1 MSRPFFCYSFLF
13 NRKLDFRSEAN
24 FVRNRF
30 LRPDLHPQESFLL
43 IHEIQENPFQ
53 SGVTNG

>member
-1 MSRPFFCYSFLF
+1 MSRPFFSYSFLF
-13 NRKLDFRSEAN
+13 NRKLDFRSEVN
-24 FVRNRF
+24 IVRNRF
-30 LRPDLHPQESFLL
+30 LRLDLHPQESFLL